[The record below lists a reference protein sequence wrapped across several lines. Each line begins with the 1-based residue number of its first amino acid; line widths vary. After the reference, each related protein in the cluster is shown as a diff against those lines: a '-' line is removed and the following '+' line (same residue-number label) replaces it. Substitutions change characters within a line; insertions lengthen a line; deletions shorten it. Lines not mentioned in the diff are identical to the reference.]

1 MLRKKCESCVEVAES
16 DWIIEHVLCK
26 ILLRA
31 FRSFLRASHSLF
43 GIDLAPGRRLLGVLL
58 APILKREQTS
68 FKALYGKS
76 FAVDASIELHQF
88 LALIRKPDGMLFT
101 DPAGGVTSHLMG
113 LLTRTSRLIIDY
125 KIRPVFVFDG
135 RPNALKKGTI
145 ESRRKAQEKAKAEY
159 SKALTDKDYSRAWS
173 KVVMTGKV
181 TRDILADAKRLLTL
195 MGIPW
200 LEAPEDGEAQASY
213 MAAKGLVW
221 AAASKDYDC
230 LLFGAPIL
238 ARYLTLT
245 GREYLPS
252 KHTSRPLI
260 PELIKLSDNLE
271 ALGITREQ
279 LVDIAL
285 LVGTDFNEG
294 VFGVGPKRGLSLII
308 EHKSA
313 DNIPPHLRKQLPAN
327 LDEVRNIFLQPNV
340 RDDYTLNRTRPNPD
354 GMVEFLV
361 QERAFSKD
369 RVQKIADRLAS
380 AWDESDSQLG
390 KWLA

>member
-1 MLRKKCESCVEVAES
+1 
-16 DWIIEHVLCK
+16 
-26 ILLRA
+26 
-31 FRSFLRASHSLF
+31 
-43 GIDLAPGRRLLGVLL
+43 LGVLL
-58 APILKREQTS
+58 TPILKREQTS

-88 LALIRKPDGMLFT
+88 LAMIRKPDGKLFT

-125 KIRPVFVFDG
+125 KLQPIFVFDG
-135 RPNALKKGTI
+135 RPNPLKRRII
-145 ESRRKAQEKAKAEY
+145 EERRKVREKAQVEY
-159 SKALTDKDYSRAWS
+159 SQALTEKDYSRAWS
-173 KVVMTGKV
+173 KVVMTGRV

-200 LEAPEDGEAQASY
+200 LEAPEDGEAQASH
-213 MAAKGLVW
+213 MASKGLVW

-252 KHTSRPLI
+252 KKTSRPLI
-260 PELIKLSDNLE
+260 PELIKLPDNLQ

-279 LVDIAL
+279 LVDVAL

-294 VFGVGPKRGLSLII
+294 VMGIGPKKGLSLIK
-308 EHKSA
+308 EHGRA
-313 DNIPPHLRKQLPAN
+313 DNLPGPVRKELPAD
-327 LDEVRNIFLQPNV
+327 LDEVRKIFLQPNV
-340 RDDYTLNRTRPNPD
+340 RDDYVPNRTQPNPA
-354 GMVEFLV
+354 GMVEFLAG
-361 QERAFSKD
+361 ERAFSRD
-369 RVQKIADRLAS
+369 RVQKVADRLSSVWNEA
-380 AWDESDSQLG
+380 DSQLG

>member
-1 MLRKKCESCVEVAES
+1 
-16 DWIIEHVLCK
+16 
-26 ILLRA
+26 
-31 FRSFLRASHSLF
+31 
-43 GIDLAPGRRLLGVLL
+43 LGVLL
-58 APILKREQTS
+58 TPILKREQTS

-76 FAVDASIELHQF
+76 FAVDASVELHQF
-88 LALIRKPDGMLFT
+88 LALIRKPDGKLFT

-125 KIRPVFVFDG
+125 KLRPVFVFDG
-135 RPNALKKGTI
+135 RPNPLKRRII
-145 ESRRKAQEKAKAEY
+145 EERRRVREKAQTEY
-159 SKALTDKDYSRAWS
+159 SQALTEKDYSRAWS
-173 KVVMTGKV
+173 KVVMTGRV

-213 MAAKGLVW
+213 MASKGLVW

-252 KHTSRPLI
+252 KRTSRPLI

-279 LVDIAL
+279 LIDVAL

-294 VFGVGPKRGLSLII
+294 VMGIGPKKGLSLIR
-308 EHKSA
+308 EHGSA
-313 DNIPPHLRKQLPAN
+313 DNLPQQLRSELPAD
-327 LDEVRNIFLQPNV
+327 LEVVRRIFLQPNV
-340 RDDYTLNRTRPNPD
+340 RDDYALNRKRPDPA
-354 GMVEFLV
+354 GMVEFLSE
-361 QERAFSKD
+361 ERAFSKD
-369 RVQKIADRLAS
+369 RVQKIADRLTL
-380 AWDESDSQLG
+380 AWNEADSQLG
-390 KWLA
+390 RWMD